1 VRLRVVRPRV
11 PLSLPAVS
19 LSRSLSGMCMS
30 LLTQAPAVDGASSV
44 LDDRDLQDV
53 R

>member
-1 VRLRVVRPRV
+1 
-11 PLSLPAVS
+11 
-19 LSRSLSGMCMS
+19 MS

-44 LDDRDLQDV
+44 LDDRDLHDV